1 MNISHPKQT
10 ATSTRRWSVTR
21 PLATFAVAALCFPA
35 LRAIAQQISSASG
48 SAGQNAAPNAQTTP
62 AKPSGATGTTK
73 SSQGTSGA
81 AKARTGTAAKP
92 APLTLKTDKDKQ
104 SYAVGMSVGKNLKK
118 DSVDVD
124 PAILLR
130 GIRDGIA
137 GGKMLLTDDEAKAAL
152 TALQSDVR
160 KRQEAKL
167 QVLGETNKQEG
178 EAFLTANKS
187 QEGVM
192 TLPDGLQYKVL
203 QAGAGPRPT
212 ASDTVVCN
220 YRGTLLNNK
229 EFDSSYKR
237 GQPATF
243 PVSGV
248 IKGWTEAL
256 QLMPVGSKWQVF
268 VPSDLAYGP
277 RGAGADIG
285 PNSTLVFEI
294 ELLSI
299 QSKDVKPA
307 QSQ

>member
-1 MNISHPKQT
+1 MKSSNTKQT
-10 ATSTRRWSVTR
+10 TTSTRRWSVTR
-21 PLATFAVAALCFPA
+21 RLAMLVGAALSFPA
-35 LRAIAQQISSASG
+35 LSAIAQQTSSTSG
-48 SAGQNAAPNAQTTP
+48 SAGQNAAPSAQTTP
-62 AKPSGATGTTK
+62 AKPSGAGTTK
-73 SSQGTSGA
+73 SSQGTGA
-81 AKARTGTAAKP
+81 TAKPRTGTAAKP

-104 SYAVGMSVGKNLKK
+104 SYAIGMNVGKSLKK

-124 PAILLR
+124 STILFR
-130 GIRDGIA
+130 GLKDGMA

-152 TALQSDVR
+152 VALQSDVR

-187 QEGVM
+187 QEGVV

-203 QAGAGPRPT
+203 QEGAGPKPT

-299 QSKDVKPA
+299 QSKDAKPA